1 MGKAIQIL
9 KIGAMCAE
17 IIVGVTIAVDF
28 VNNLLNKR
36 AQKSTQECTST
47 NETATPTN

>member
-28 VNNLLNKR
+28 VNNLLSKK
-36 AQKSTQECTST
+36 AKKSTQECTATKS
-47 NETATPTN
+47 TATPTN